1 MATFQDSAV
10 AQEFKDEKKE
20 EESQLFEVK
29 EHDNSYVTTE
39 ELSC

>member
-1 MATFQDSAV
+1 LATFQDSAV